1 MSTFWEKKQVSIT
14 GGEGFLGSHLLNQ
27 LKRKNPKKISIVKHS
42 DYDLVNNDDV
52 KRMYDDQKPDIVFHL
67 AATVGGIGINKRNPG
82 KFFYENAMM
91 NLQVMHNAHLSKI
104 DKIICVGT
112 VSVYPKNTPIPFKEE
127 NIWDGYPQ
135 EENAPYG
142 IAKRIMHTHSLGYRK
157 QYDLNSIIV
166 VLTNLYGPN
175 DNFKKDSSHVVAA
188 LIRRF
193 HEAKKNKEKEILVWG
208 DGNATRDFS
217 YIEDIAEGII
227 LSAENY
233 NESQPMNL
241 ASGRETSIKELAE
254 IIKKQMNYEGNIRW
268 DINMPV
274 GPNRRNVSIDLA
286 RKKIK
291 FDPKVSLE
299 DGIKK
304 TIDFFMSLKKL

>member
-1 MSTFWEKKQVSIT
+1 MTNFWEKKNVSVT
-14 GGEGFLGSHLLNQ
+14 GGEGFLGGHLVRL
-27 LKRKNPKKISIVKHS
+27 LEKKNPKKISIAKHA

-67 AATVGGIGINKRNPG
+67 AATVGGIGINKENPG

-142 IAKRIMHTHSLGYRK
+142 IAKRIMHTHSMGYRK
-157 QYDLNSIIV
+157 QYDLNSIVV

-175 DNFKKDSSHVVAA
+175 DNFEKDSSHVVAA
-188 LIRRF
+188 LIRKF
-193 HEAKKNKEKEILVWG
+193 HDAKKNKEKEISVWG
-208 DGNATRDFS
+208 DGTATRDFS

-227 LSAENY
+227 LAAENY

>member
-1 MSTFWEKKQVSIT
+1 MTNFWEKKNVSVT
-14 GGEGFLGSHLLNQ
+14 GGEGFLGRHLVRL
-27 LKRKNPKKISIVKHS
+27 LEKRNPKKISIAKHA

-67 AATVGGIGINKRNPG
+67 AATVGGIGINKENPG

-142 IAKRIMHTHSLGYRK
+142 IAKRIMHTHSMGYRK

-175 DNFKKDSSHVVAA
+175 DNFEKDSSHVVAA
-188 LIRRF
+188 LIRKF
-193 HEAKKNKEKEILVWG
+193 HDAKKNKEKEISVWG
-208 DGNATRDFS
+208 DGTATRDFS

-227 LSAENY
+227 LAAENY

-254 IIKKQMNYEGNIRW
+254 IIKKQMNYEGNISW

>member
-135 EENAPYG
+135 DENAPYG

>member
-14 GGEGFLGSHLLNQ
+14 GGEGFLGGHLLKQ

-91 NLQVMHNAHLSKI
+91 NLHVIHNAHLSKI

-135 EENAPYG
+135 DEPMRRSPNISEAQ
-142 IAKRIMHTHSLGYRK
+142 IQLG
-157 QYDLNSIIV
+157 
-166 VLTNLYGPN
+166 
-175 DNFKKDSSHVVAA
+175 FKS
-188 LIRRF
+188 R
-193 HEAKKNKEKEILVWG
+193 
-208 DGNATRDFS
+208 
-217 YIEDIAEGII
+217 
-227 LSAENY
+227 
-233 NESQPMNL
+233 
-241 ASGRETSIKELAE
+241 
-254 IIKKQMNYEGNIRW
+254 
-268 DINMPV
+268 
-274 GPNRRNVSIDLA
+274 
-286 RKKIK
+286 IK
-291 FDPKVSLE
+291 FNIGL
-299 DGIKK
+299 
-304 TIDFFMSLKKL
+304 LKFLAWSKDVYSAD

>member
-14 GGEGFLGSHLLNQ
+14 GGEGFLGGHLLKQ

-91 NLQVMHNAHLSKI
+91 NLHVMHNAHLSKI

-112 VSVYPKNTPIPFKEE
+112 VSVYPKNTELPFKEE

-175 DNFKKDSSHVVAA
+175 DNFNKDSSHVVAA

-217 YIEDIAEGII
+217 YIEDIADGII

-233 NESQPMNL
+233 NESQPINL

-268 DINMPV
+268 DTNMPV

-304 TIDFFMSLKKL
+304 TIDFFMGLKKL

>member
-1 MSTFWEKKQVSIT
+1 MSNFWEKKQISIT
-14 GGEGFLGSHLLNQ
+14 GGEGFLGGHLIKQ
-27 LKRKNPKKISIVKHS
+27 LERKNPKKISIVKHA
-42 DYDLVNNDDV
+42 DYNLVNNDDV

-67 AATVGGIGINKRNPG
+67 AATVGGIAINKRNPG

-91 NLQVMHNAHLSKI
+91 NLQVIHNAHLSKV
-104 DKIICVGT
+104 DKIICIGT
-112 VSVYPKNTPIPFKEE
+112 VSVYPQNTPIPFKEE
-127 NIWDGYPQ
+127 NIWNGYPQ

-142 IAKRIMHTHSLGYRK
+142 IAKRIMYTHSLGYRK
-157 QYDLNSIIV
+157 QYNLNSIIV

-175 DNFKKDSSHVVAA
+175 DNFEKESSHVVAA

-193 HEAKKNKEKEILVWG
+193 HEAKKNNEKEILVWG
-208 DGNATRDFS
+208 DGSATRDFS

-233 NESQPMNL
+233 NESLPINL

-254 IIKKQMNYEGNIRW
+254 IIKKEINYEGNICW
-268 DINMPV
+268 DTDMPV

-286 RKKIK
+286 KKKIK
-291 FDPKVSLE
+291 FKPKVSL
-299 DGIKK
+299 
-304 TIDFFMSLKKL
+304 

>member
-1 MSTFWEKKQVSIT
+1 MSKFWEKKQVCIT
-14 GGEGFLGSHLLNQ
+14 GGEGFLGRHLVRL
-27 LKRKNPKKISIVKHS
+27 LEKRNPKKISIAKHA

-67 AATVGGIGINKRNPG
+67 AATVGGIGINKENPG

-142 IAKRIMHTHSLGYRK
+142 IAKRIMHTHSMGYRK
-157 QYDLNSIIV
+157 QYDLNSIVV

-175 DNFKKDSSHVVAA
+175 DNFEKDSSHVVAA
-188 LIRRF
+188 LIRKF
-193 HEAKKNKEKEILVWG
+193 HDAKKNKEKEISVWG
-208 DGNATRDFS
+208 DGTATRDFS

-227 LSAENY
+227 LAAENY

>member
-1 MSTFWEKKQVSIT
+1 MSTFWEKKQVSVT
-14 GGEGFLGSHLLNQ
+14 GGEGFLGVHLTRQ

-67 AATVGGIGINKRNPG
+67 AATVGGIEINKKNPG
-82 KFFYENAMM
+82 RFFYENAIM
-91 NLQVMHNAHLSKI
+91 NLQVIHNAHLSKI
-104 DKIICVGT
+104 DKIICIGT
-112 VSVYPKNTPIPFKEE
+112 VSVYPKNTELPFKEK
-127 NIWDGYPQ
+127 NIWAGYPQ
-135 EENAPYG
+135 DENAPYG

-157 QYDLNSIIV
+157 QYDLNSIMV

-175 DNFKKDSSHVVAA
+175 DNFNKDSSHVVAA

-193 HEAKKNKEKEILVWG
+193 HEAKKNNEKEVLVWG

-233 NESQPMNL
+233 NESQPINL

-268 DINMPV
+268 DTNMPV
-274 GPNRRNVSIDLA
+274 GPNRRNVNIDLA

-304 TIDFFMSLKKL
+304 TINFFMGLKKL

>member
-14 GGEGFLGSHLLNQ
+14 GGEGFLGGHLLKQ

-52 KRMYDDQKPDIVFHL
+52 KRMYDEQKPDIVFHL

-91 NLQVMHNAHLSKI
+91 NLHVMHNAHLSKI

-112 VSVYPKNTPIPFKEE
+112 VSVYPKNTPFPFKEE

-175 DNFKKDSSHVVAA
+175 DNFNKDSSHVVAA

-217 YIEDIAEGII
+217 YIEDIADGII

-268 DINMPV
+268 DTNMPV

-304 TIDFFMSLKKL
+304 TIDFFMGLKKL

>member
-1 MSTFWEKKQVSIT
+1 MSKFWEKKQVCIT
-14 GGEGFLGSHLLNQ
+14 GGEGFLGRHLVRL
-27 LKRKNPKKISIVKHS
+27 LEKRNPKKISIAKHA

-67 AATVGGIGINKRNPG
+67 AATVGGIGINIRNPG

-91 NLQVMHNAHLSKI
+91 NLQVIHNAHLSKV
-104 DKIICVGT
+104 DKIICIGT
-112 VSVYPKNTPIPFKEE
+112 VSVYPENTPIPFNEK
-127 NIWDGYPQ
+127 NIWKGYPQ

-142 IAKRIMHTHSLGYRK
+142 IAKRIMHTHSMGYRK

-175 DNFKKDSSHVVAA
+175 DNFEKDSSHVVAA
-188 LIRRF
+188 LIRKF
-193 HEAKKNKEKEILVWG
+193 HDAKKNKEKEISVWG
-208 DGNATRDFS
+208 DGTATRDFS

-227 LSAENY
+227 LAAENY

-254 IIKKQMNYEGNIRW
+254 IIKKQMNCEGNISW

>member
-1 MSTFWEKKQVSIT
+1 MSKFWEKKQVSIT
-14 GGEGFLGSHLLNQ
+14 GGEGFLGGHLIKL
-27 LKRKNPKKISIVKHS
+27 LERKNPKKISVVKHS
-42 DYDLVNNDDV
+42 EYDLVNNDDV
-52 KRMYDDQKPDIVFHL
+52 KRMYDEQKPDIVFHL
-67 AATVGGIGINKRNPG
+67 AATVGGIGINKKNPG
-82 KFFYENAMM
+82 RFFYENAMM

-112 VSVYPKNTPIPFKEE
+112 VSVYPENTPIPFKEE

-142 IAKRIMHTHSLGYRK
+142 IAKRLMHTHSLGYRK

-217 YIEDIAEGII
+217 YIEDIAEGIV

-233 NESQPMNL
+233 NESLPINL

-268 DINMPV
+268 DTNMPV

-304 TIDFFMSLKKL
+304 TIDFFMGLKKL

>member
-1 MSTFWEKKQVSIT
+1 MSKFWEKKQVCIT
-14 GGEGFLGSHLLNQ
+14 GGEGFLGRHLVRL
-27 LKRKNPKKISIVKHS
+27 LEKRNPKKISIAKHA

-67 AATVGGIGINKRNPG
+67 AATVGGIRINKENPG

-142 IAKRIMHTHSLGYRK
+142 IAKRIMHTHSMGYRK

-175 DNFKKDSSHVVAA
+175 DNFEKDSSHVVAA
-188 LIRRF
+188 LIRKF
-193 HEAKKNKEKEILVWG
+193 HDAKKNKEKEISVWG
-208 DGNATRDFS
+208 DGTATRDFS

-227 LSAENY
+227 LAAENY

>member
-14 GGEGFLGSHLLNQ
+14 GGEGFLGGHLLKQ

-91 NLQVMHNAHLSKI
+91 NLHVMHNAHLSKI

-112 VSVYPKNTPIPFKEE
+112 VSVYPKNTPFPFKEE

-175 DNFKKDSSHVVAA
+175 DNFNKDSSHVVAA

-217 YIEDIAEGII
+217 YIEDIADGII

-268 DINMPV
+268 DTNMPV

-304 TIDFFMSLKKL
+304 TIDFFMGLKKL

>member
-1 MSTFWEKKQVSIT
+1 MSKFWEKKQVCIT
-14 GGEGFLGSHLLNQ
+14 GGEGFLGRHLVRL
-27 LKRKNPKKISIVKHS
+27 LEKRNPKKISIAKHA

-67 AATVGGIGINKRNPG
+67 AATVGGIGINKENPG

-142 IAKRIMHTHSLGYRK
+142 IAKRIMHTHSMGYRK

-175 DNFKKDSSHVVAA
+175 DNFEKDSSHVVAA
-188 LIRRF
+188 LIRKF
-193 HEAKKNKEKEILVWG
+193 HDAKKNKEKEISVWG
-208 DGNATRDFS
+208 DGTATRDFS

-227 LSAENY
+227 LAAENY

-254 IIKKQMNYEGNIRW
+254 IIKKQMNYEGNISW